1 MNRNISGTYK
11 HYKEG
16 KRYIAFS
23 IANDKYMNKYVLYQ
37 QCYGTN
43 DFWIRPYDMFFD
55 SVKYI
60 NPSGEEK
67 TVERFKRIGKEK
79 APDEY
84 IDKLIQTIKQREIKV
99 YHSETG
105 HQYVIASISKE
116 EGIVSVTPFD
126 FLEEQCNYL
135 EGQGGYITQYELI
148 RRMGKNCCL
157 IDQKLEVWDANSSIM
172 DAKKLII
179 QGYSNE
185 DIKMLINPC
194 SIDFRIAETGFLK
207 TRLKTVDPQSIEHAT
222 KASDLWRSVKLK
234 KSRDGKGEYFKL
246 WPGQTVLTH
255 VKNRIKLPVDC
266 AGKIEIKSSYA
277 RLSLSITSGDFCNPG
292 YDGFYP
298 LEITNHGNHIII
310 LHAGSV
316 MGQLMLIP
324 VVGPILEEYSK
335 KATQKNKEKG
345 YDDGTPYTFWLENSI
360 KRIRR
365 VSGYES
371 IINIYEK
378 LRKEI
383 QTDRVDDV
391 NASKERFDD
400 NFLSFC
406 QNKLHKEKY
415 KSLDERLP
423 DIRKLLNGYMSH
435 EKLIKRLYSIRW
447 LTGIGGA
454 IGFIYATVGFIFQG
468 NEKAVSNSLIQ
479 WYKNIPQSFKCLLFI
494 VPLVFL
500 LVSIILHIRKP
511 KSFCTFEKI
520 DMEKVLSETK
530 KN

>member
-1 MNRNISGTYK
+1 MERNISGNYK

-16 KRYIAFS
+16 KKYTAFC
-23 IANDKYMNKYVLYQ
+23 IANDKYMNQYVLYQ
-37 QCYGTN
+37 QCYGTL
-43 DFWIRPYDMFFD
+43 DFWIRPFSMFFD
-55 SVKYI
+55 SVKCTSA
-60 NPSGEEK
+60 SGEEK
-67 TVERFKRIGKEK
+67 SVARFKISGKAK

-84 IDKLIQTIKQREIKV
+84 IDRLVQMIKEIDIRIH
-99 YHSETG
+99 HSETM
-105 HQYVIASISKE
+105 QTYIITSISKE
-116 EGIVSVTPFD
+116 EGIVSVEPFD
-126 FLEEQCNYL
+126 FFEEQCNYL
-135 EGQGGYITQYELI
+135 GGQGGYITQYELI

-157 IDQKLEVWDANSSIM
+157 VNHKLEVWDISSNIPDTM
-172 DAKKLII
+172 RLLID
-179 QGYSNE
+179 GYSNE
-185 DIKMLINPC
+185 DIKALINPC

-234 KSRDGKGEYFKL
+234 KSKDGKGEYFKL

-255 VKNRIKLPVDC
+255 VKNRIKLPADC

-298 LEITNHGNHIII
+298 LEITNHGNHIIL

-324 VVGPILEEYSK
+324 VMGPVLEENSK

-360 KRIRR
+360 KRMRKG
-365 VSGYES
+365 SGHES
-371 IINIYEK
+371 IIDIYEK

-383 QTDRVDDV
+383 QTGKVDDV

-406 QNKLHKEKY
+406 QNKIHKEKY
-415 KSLDERLP
+415 KSQDERMP
-423 DIRKLLNGYMSH
+423 DIRKLLNGYISH
-435 EKLIKRLYSIRW
+435 EKLLKGVYSIRW
-447 LTGIGGA
+447 LTGIGSI

-468 NEKAVSNSLIQ
+468 NEKAVSNFLIK

-494 VPLVFL
+494 VSLVFL
-500 LVSIILHIRKP
+500 LVSIFLHIKKP

-520 DMEKVLSETK
+520 DMEKVLSEVK
-530 KN
+530 KD

>member
-1 MNRNISGTYK
+1 MEKYISGNYK

-16 KRYIAFS
+16 KKYTAFC
-23 IANDKYMNKYVLYQ
+23 IANDKYMNQYVLYQ
-37 QCYGTN
+37 QCYGTY
-43 DFWIRPYDMFFD
+43 DFWIRPYNMFFD
-55 SVKYI
+55 SVI
-60 NPSGEEK
+60 CTIASGEEK
-67 TVERFKRIGKEK
+67 SVARFKISGKAK

-84 IDKLIQTIKQREIKV
+84 IDKLIQMIKEKDIRIH
-99 YHSETG
+99 HSETE
-105 HQYVIASISKE
+105 HSYIITSISKE
-116 EGIVSVTPFD
+116 EGIVSVEPFY
-126 FLEEQCNYL
+126 FFEEQCGYSG
-135 EGQGGYITQYELI
+135 GQGGYITQYELI

-157 IDQKLEVWDANSSIM
+157 INHILEVWDINSNIP
-172 DAKKLII
+172 DAKKILID
-179 QGYSNE
+179 GYSNE
-185 DIKMLINPC
+185 DIKTLINPC

-207 TRLKTVDPQSIEHAT
+207 TRFRTVDPQSIEHAT
-222 KASDLWRSVKLK
+222 KASDLWRSIKLK
-234 KSRDGKGEYFKL
+234 KSRDGKSEYFKL

-383 QTDRVDDV
+383 QTGKVDDV
-391 NASKERFDD
+391 NASKDRFDD

-415 KSLDERLP
+415 MSPDERLP

-435 EKLIKRLYSIRW
+435 EKMLKRLYSIRW
-447 LTGIGGA
+447 LSGIVGA
-454 IGFIYATVGFIFQG
+454 VGVLFSTVSFVFQG
-468 NEKAVSNSLIQ
+468 NEQAVSNFLIQ
-479 WYKNIPQSFKCLLFI
+479 WYKSIPKNSKCLLFI

-500 LVSIILHIRKP
+500 LVFIVLQIKRP
-511 KSFCTFEKI
+511 KSFCTFENI
-520 DMEKVLSETK
+520 DIDRVLSEVK